1 MSKTMDRAGKAPMS
15 DLTSSPSLT
24 PVEGGQCAALVG
36 FAFDDT

>member
-1 MSKTMDRAGKAPMS
+1 MS

-24 PVEGGQCAALVG
+24 PVEGGHVAALVG